1 MPPIHLY
8 QNKLDMKKLSILLMG
23 IMMLTSI
30 TAMSTEN
37 KKDSSIDAAEAAPIM
52 MSTITGKVVDSN
64 TGEALA
70 GVTVAIEG
78 TDLVAFTD
86 FDGNFQFSN
95 LKLQSA
101 KLCASF
107 ISYEKASVSV
117 NKSAKEL
124 VLTLKSVY

>member
-1 MPPIHLY
+1 
-8 QNKLDMKKLSILLMG
+8 MKKLSILLMG
-23 IMMLTSI
+23 IMMLTSLS
-30 TAMSTEN
+30 AMSTED
-37 KKDSSIDAAEAAPIM
+37 KKESSTEAAVAAPAL

-78 TDLVAFTD
+78 TEMVAFTD
-86 FDGNFQFSN
+86 FDGNFRFAN
-95 LKLQSA
+95 LNLQSA

-117 NKSAKEL
+117 NKPTKEL